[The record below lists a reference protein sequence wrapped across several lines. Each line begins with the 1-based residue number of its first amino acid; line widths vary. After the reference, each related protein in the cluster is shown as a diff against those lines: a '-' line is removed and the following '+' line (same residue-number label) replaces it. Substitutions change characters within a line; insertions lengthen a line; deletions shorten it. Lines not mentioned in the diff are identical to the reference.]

1 MSEKPQLPFGWVV
14 KHSKSY
20 PDRVYYFNVNSGA
33 STWEFPDLI
42 KDYNVSKDFK
52 INKREGGGVVIEHQT
67 PNQEVLGSIPTGST
81 MLCP

>member
-14 KHSKSY
+14 KQSKSY

-42 KDYNVSKDFK
+42 KDYNVSKDY
-52 INKREGGGVVIEHQT
+52 NK
-67 PNQEVLGSIPTGST
+67 
-81 MLCP
+81 